1 MALFFT
7 TLVVAR
13 IPMKTLGPLL
23 PPSLHTGLVALLLL
37 SVSPAIPASSGAAPA
52 AGTAPVA
59 AGGTIRIIAGQ
70 SAPLTDEKGGGNGS
84 PLAISSMGTRWIA
97 PSS

>member
-7 TLVVAR
+7 TLIIAR
-13 IPMKTLGPLL
+13 IPMKTLSPIL

-70 SAPLTDEKGGGNGS
+70 SARRRAGS
-84 PLAISSMGTRWIA
+84 STTLAAACSAEPAKVKVGVPPW
-97 PSS
+97 